1 MEQGTKQVETR
12 LAVVA
17 IVVEDLAASEE
28 MNRILH
34 DYSAHII
41 GRMGIPYHEK
51 QVSLVSVAVDAP
63 VDTISAMTGRLGKVK
78 GLSVKAAYSKV

>member
-28 MNRILH
+28 MKRILH